1 MNERSWSR
9 RNWRKLI
16 TGLAVFLEAAVTTP
30 LRAWLRTIKW
40 RSCQQWSHNLTH
52 GWSRAQ
58 SVESSTR
65 QVSPRHHHVP
75 SHSLHLSSPHS
86 SRCTPSGSARYLFF
100 LTLYN
105 LLFQICRNGWSSL
118 GLVVQNPEIES
129 YINSL
134 PSPDPNDDAEVF
146 SGPINS
152 GAGDYGDYED
162 YGDYHYRS
170 FFPRVR
176 TYDCGTLHCN
186 CNYSIVPR
194 CECWWSLCPAP
205 PPTLI
210 MRTTA
215 LPGQASP
222 PCSPSWPPCWAGE
235 TFGDYQ

>member
-1 MNERSWSR
+1 MSPAVIQQTHFPDKMNERSWSR

-58 SVESSTR
+58 LVESSAR
-65 QVSPRHHHVP
+65 QVSLRHHHVP

-118 GLVVQNPEIES
+118 GLVVVNPTVES

-134 PSPDPNDDAEVF
+134 PCPDPNDDAEVF

-152 GAGDYGDYED
+152 GAGDYGDYDD

-176 TYDCGTLHCN
+176 T
-186 CNYSIVPR
+186 
-194 CECWWSLCPAP
+194 
-205 PPTLI
+205 
-210 MRTTA
+210 
-215 LPGQASP
+215 
-222 PCSPSWPPCWAGE
+222 
-235 TFGDYQ
+235 